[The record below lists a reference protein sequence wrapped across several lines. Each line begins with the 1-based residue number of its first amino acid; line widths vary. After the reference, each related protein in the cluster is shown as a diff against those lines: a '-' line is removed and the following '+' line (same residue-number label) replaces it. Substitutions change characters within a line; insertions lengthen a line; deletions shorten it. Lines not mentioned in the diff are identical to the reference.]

1 MDVRVAGRTG
11 QAYNQRKN
19 RKGAFWQDRYHA
31 TAVQSNKHL
40 IKCITYIDL
49 NMVRAGVVKHPQK
62 WIHSGYNEIQKP
74 KQRYGL
80 IDFKSL
86 IRLLPIESQNELK
99 ETHRKWIDEELEK
112 SQLVH
117 NSKWSQ
123 SIAVGDKSFVKQ
135 IKKRLGIRFVL
146 KVGKLSKMKM
156 IISYVTGRS
165 DMAQGLRIYTIGI

>member
-1 MDVRVAGRTG
+1 
-11 QAYNQRKN
+11 
-19 RKGAFWQDRYHA
+19 
-31 TAVQSNKHL
+31 
-40 IKCITYIDL
+40 
-49 NMVRAGVVKHPQK
+49 
-62 WIHSGYNEIQKP
+62 
-74 KQRYGL
+74 
-80 IDFKSL
+80 
-86 IRLLPIESQNELK
+86 LLPIESQNELK